1 MSPRRYSA
9 QDLSL
14 LSADLGAELPAPVPR
29 KKRSREESIMQC
41 QLLVWWHLNCRILGA
56 PELALFSI
64 PNGGGRSGPIVGSIL
79 RAEGLRKG
87 APDLFLSVPRE
98 TYDPA
103 RHPSLSQCFTQIHGL
118 FLELKRKDGVVSPE
132 QEMFHEMLRG
142 QGYRVEVVRDL
153 MQGIN
158 IITSYLTK

>member
-1 MSPRRYSA
+1 MRRYSKS
-9 QDLSL
+9 DLSL
-14 LSADLGAELPAPVPR
+14 LSADLGAELPAPASK

-64 PNGGGRSGPIVGSIL
+64 PNGGGRSGPIVGTIL
-79 RAEGLRKG
+79 KAEGLRKG
-87 APDLFLSVPRE
+87 APDLFLSVPRGPKMMYGE
-98 TYDPA
+98 DVRAGLPV
-103 RHPSLSQCFTQIHGL
+103 IHGL
-118 FLELKRKDGVVSPE
+118 FLELKRKAGVVSPE

-158 IITSYLTK
+158 IITNYLTK